1 MPSIRAG
8 RAVMRRFALASLL
21 GAGLALVAVPSLAL
35 AADPSASP
43 DPSAIVESSPTPT
56 STGFPAATAD
66 PTATPGPTAT
76 PDPTPTTP
84 QAPAQTADPTPP
96 PEPTATPEPTANPGP
111 TVTPTPGPTPAPT
124 PSPPPVAAGWM
135 NLFVGAGFQFQN
147 PNWAACTATAVRTM
161 LNFISFRSTG
171 GVGFQWQPTN
181 RSIVRD
187 RILAW
192 ERANDTMASGKGSD
206 PHGWRNALNI
216 YGWGPGALYA
226 GSRVYED
233 YSSRTFDGAV
243 KAAVR
248 ALAATGKPVGMLGW
262 RGAHAQMLTGYFGL
276 IGDPFAKDAAGR
288 YTNAFS
294 VGGLYLTDPLRESAV
309 VNRRI
314 SYTALRYTMNYRLRF
329 QPYYQKDSR
338 LDDPYTPGYRVSRT
352 EWYGRFVLILPTR

>member
-1 MPSIRAG
+1 MRAG
-8 RAVMRRFALASLL
+8 GAVIRRFALASLV
-21 GAGLALVAVPSLAL
+21 GAGLALVALPSLAF

-43 DPSAIVESSPTPT
+43 DPSAIVEAPVATADATATLGPSPTPDAT
-56 STGFPAATAD
+56 PTTPPAPALTAD
-66 PTATPGPTAT
+66 PTATPQPS
-76 PDPTPTTP
+76 PTP
-84 QAPAQTADPTPP
+84 QPA
-96 PEPTATPEPTANPGP
+96 ATPE
-111 TVTPTPGPTPAPT
+111 PTPGPTPAPT
-124 PSPPPVAAGWM
+124 PSPPPVAAGWL
-135 NLFVGAGFQFQN
+135 NLFVATGFQFQN
-147 PNWAACTATAVRTM
+147 PNWAACTATSVRTM

-181 RSIVRD
+181 RSLIRD

-192 ERANDTMASGKGSD
+192 ERAHDTMAGGNGSD
-206 PHGWRNALNI
+206 PHGWRNALNF
-216 YGWGPGALYA
+216 YGWGAGALYA
-226 GSRVYED
+226 GARVYED
-233 YSSRTFDGAV
+233 YSSATFDGAV

-309 VNRRI
+309 VDRRI

-329 QPYYQKDSR
+329 QRYYQKDSR
-338 LDDPYTPGYRVSRT
+338 LDDPYTPGYRVSFT
-352 EWYGRFVLILPTR
+352 EWYRRFVLILPTR

>member
-1 MPSIRAG
+1 MRDQTLSMRAG
-8 RAVMRRFALASLL
+8 GAVIRRFAFASLM
-21 GAGLALVAVPSLAL
+21 GAGLALVALPSLAF

-43 DPSAIVESSPTPT
+43 DPSAIAESSPSSTSSSTSTQAPVATADAPASPSPSPTPDATPT
-56 STGFPAATAD
+56 TPPAPAPTAD
-66 PTATPGPTAT
+66 PTATPAPA
-76 PDPTPTTP
+76 PTP
-84 QAPAQTADPTPP
+84 
-96 PEPTATPEPTANPGP
+96 E
-111 TVTPTPGPTPAPT
+111 PTPGPTPGPT
-124 PSPPPVAAGWM
+124 PSPPPVAAGWL
-135 NLFVGAGFQFQN
+135 NLFVAAGFQFQN
-147 PNWAACTATAVRTM
+147 PNWAACTATSVRTM

-181 RSIVRD
+181 RSLIRD

-192 ERANDTMASGKGSD
+192 ERAHDTMAGGNGSD
-206 PHGWRNALNI
+206 PHGWRNALNF
-216 YGWGPGALYA
+216 YGWGAGALSA
-226 GSRVYED
+226 GARVYED
-233 YSSRTFDGAV
+233 YSSATFDGAV

-248 ALAATGKPVGMLGW
+248 AVAATGKPVGMLGW

-276 IGDPFAKDAAGR
+276 IGDPFAKDAAGH

-294 VGGLYLTDPLRESAV
+294 VGGVYLTDPLRESAV